1 MDYKEL
7 GIKAFSRYRF
17 KDAKLYFS
25 LAYEQEPSDELLF
38 LIELAELALID
49 RSEVMP
55 IFEFYQIKS
64 KKNMDEFFDI
74 LNSLYK
80 NIYEEEEP
88 QIPENLKDDVKNSI
102 SYKEFREI
110 LGKTGDFKQVL
121 EGIMFSSNITIE
133 SKDDML
139 SFLENLV
146 ENDFIDIS
154 LRYIEDFAWVFMD
167 DLKFNKIVEKIKNNE
182 NSNRK

>member
-1 MDYKEL
+1 MNYKEL
-7 GIKAFSRYRF
+7 GLNSFSRYKF
-17 KDAKLYFS
+17 KEARLFFS
-25 LAYEQEPSDELLF
+25 LAYEQEKSDELLF
-38 LIELAELALID
+38 LIELAALAQID
-49 RSEVMP
+49 GSEVMP
-55 IFEFYQIKS
+55 IFEIYQISS
-64 KKNMDEFFDI
+64 KKSQIDFSDI
-74 LNSLYK
+74 LNSLYQK
-80 NIYEEEEP
+80 IYDKLEAE
-88 QIPENLKDDVKNSI
+88 IPDEIQEDMKNSI
-102 SYKEFREI
+102 SYKEFKEVAS
-110 LGKTGDFKQVL
+110 KTGDFKQVL

-133 SKDDML
+133 SNDEML

>member
-74 LNSLYK
+74 LNSLYQK
-80 NIYEEEEP
+80 ICDKQEDVEIPDELQENI
-88 QIPENLKDDVKNSI
+88 KNSI
-102 SYKEFREI
+102 SYKEFKEAVRQ
-110 LGKTGDFKQVL
+110 KGDFKQVL
-121 EGIMFSSNITIE
+121 EGIMFSSNITIA
-133 SKDDML
+133 SKDEML
-139 SFLENLV
+139 NFLENLV
-146 ENDFIDIS
+146 ENDFIDMS
-154 LRYIEDFAWVFMD
+154 LRYIEDYAWAFTD
-167 DLKFNKIVEKIKNNE
+167 DLKFNQLVEKIKKNE
-182 NSNRK
+182 NSN

>member
-80 NIYEEEEP
+80 NIYEKLEAE
-88 QIPENLKDDVKNSI
+88 IPDELQDDIKNSI
-102 SYKEFREI
+102 SYKEFKEVAS
-110 LGKTGDFKQVL
+110 KTGDFKQVL